1 MGANVRGDKRS
12 LAMRSSVNWAVLGL
26 LIERPGHGYD
36 LFQRFDD
43 TYAGAIELST
53 PSQIYGALNALER
66 RSLIEQLPATDA
78 ASEAPRQPKPHYRA
92 TPKGLRAYEDF
103 MMTYSPR
110 SADAPGVFA
119 RMVAGFDPVK
129 ALAVVERYEQACL
142 DELKSVPLGTGPD
155 PTTDDKDRLAA
166 QLVREEKCLAVGAK
180 IAWARYARS
189 QLKALAAG
197 PG

>member
-43 TYAGAIELST
+43 AYAGALELST

-78 ASEAPRQPKPHYRA
+78 ASKAPRQPKPHYRA

-119 RMVAGFDPVK
+119 RMVAGLDPVK

-142 DELKSVPLGTGPD
+142 DELKSVSMDTGPD
-155 PTTDDKDRLAA
+155 PMIDEKDRLAA
-166 QLVREEKCLAVGAK
+166 RLVRKEKRLAIDAK

-189 QLKALAAG
+189 QLEALG
-197 PG
+197 